1 MSRRMQINQP
11 RFRIFLGATF
21 RVMDSARHSDQVKKN
36 KVEVFHSMINNKLVC
51 KANKYSDI
59 LN

>member
-1 MSRRMQINQP
+1 MSRRKQINQP

-36 KVEVFHSMINNKLVC
+36 KVEVFHWMINKLVC